1 MNCTSKPRRSSVKEV
16 STSGSFSNSQP
27 LQTKIDLAKGLQNSD
42 PATDSTPAIREVKV
56 LSVTWNPHND
66 SLVFDLSDLSIAADN
81 LQPTKRNLVGLIGR
95 IYDPL
100 GFLAPITIK
109 YKILFQKLCQSKLEW
124 DCDLPEELLK
134 EWRSLLTDLKEA
146 GPISIPR
153 SYDYRV
159 EETPSSYT
167 LCGFC
172 DASTRAY
179 AAVIYL
185 VIESDIDTEVKF
197 VVSKT
202 RVAPLRTQTI
212 PRLELLS
219 AFLLSKL
226 VTSVMEGLS
235 HTLPQVSVRC
245 YTDSQVALSWIRGTN
260 KEWKPFVSNRVS
272 EIRRRVHPEF
282 WSHCPGSSN
291 PADLPSRG
299 LTSLELSVSQLWRR

>member
-1 MNCTSKPRRSSVKEV
+1 MRLISGADSEEEAFELYIQAKEIFRQ
-16 STSGSFSNSQP
+16 GGFNLRKFLSNSQP
-27 LQTKIDLAKGLQNSD
+27 LQTKIDLAEGLPNSD
-42 PATDSTPAIREVKV
+42 PATDSTPAMREVKV
-56 LSVTWNPHND
+56 LGVTWNPHND
-66 SLVFDLSDLSIAADN
+66 SLVFDFSDLSIAADN

-124 DCDLPEELLK
+124 DCDLPDELLK
-134 EWRSLLTDLKEA
+134 EWRSLLADLKEA

-159 EETPSSYT
+159 EETQSSYT

-185 VIESDIDTEVKF
+185 VTESDIDTEVKF

-212 PRLELLS
+212 PRLE
-219 AFLLSKL
+219 
-226 VTSVMEGLS
+226 
-235 HTLPQVSVRC
+235 
-245 YTDSQVALSWIRGTN
+245 
-260 KEWKPFVSNRVS
+260 
-272 EIRRRVHPEF
+272 
-282 WSHCPGSSN
+282 
-291 PADLPSRG
+291 
-299 LTSLELSVSQLWRR
+299 